1 MNSAKTWLK
10 STFLYVRLAQN
21 PRYYELDTD
30 LYDTGIDRHL
40 EHICT
45 RDISLLQEAELVR
58 SGKRLRCSEY
68 GDAMSRYYVRYETMK
83 VFLAL
88 KPLPAVADMVVP
100 IFDAAVGL
108 C

>member
-1 MNSAKTWLK
+1 MSSAKSWLK

-21 PRYYELDTD
+21 PRYYELDAE
-30 LYDTGIDRHL
+30 LYETGIDRHL

-45 RDISLLQEAELVR
+45 KDISLLQEAELVR

-88 KPLPAVADMVVP
+88 KPLASVGDVVNP
-100 IFDAAVGL
+100 IFHAAVGP